1 MKRPITGNI
10 IIYAA
15 GCAKSMAGGVF
26 MRMGLVSQKRRIG
39 RAVTL
44 DRGRRAMSRGLL
56 RSRRFTE
63 EADRRAVTL
72 SISQNALA
80 KEG

>member
-26 MRMGLVSQKRRIG
+26 MNGLGDSCLNGYGFVSQKWWIG
-39 RAVTL
+39 GV
-44 DRGRRAMSRGLL
+44 
-56 RSRRFTE
+56 
-63 EADRRAVTL
+63 
-72 SISQNALA
+72 
-80 KEG
+80 

>member
-26 MRMGLVSQKRRIG
+26 MRMGLVSQKWWIG
-39 RAVTL
+39 GV
-44 DRGRRAMSRGLL
+44 
-56 RSRRFTE
+56 
-63 EADRRAVTL
+63 
-72 SISQNALA
+72 
-80 KEG
+80 